1 MGPEQEIADM
11 RERLKTYRKPV
22 VITTAVVLLQLAFG
36 VDYKF
41 FIINIIWLLFDD
53 YGKKENTDSLHGK

>member
-1 MGPEQEIADM
+1 MWES
-11 RERLKTYRKPV
+11 LKTYRKPV
-22 VITTAVVLLQLAFG
+22 VITTSVVLLQLAFG

-53 YGKKENTDSLHGK
+53 YGKKENTDTLHGK